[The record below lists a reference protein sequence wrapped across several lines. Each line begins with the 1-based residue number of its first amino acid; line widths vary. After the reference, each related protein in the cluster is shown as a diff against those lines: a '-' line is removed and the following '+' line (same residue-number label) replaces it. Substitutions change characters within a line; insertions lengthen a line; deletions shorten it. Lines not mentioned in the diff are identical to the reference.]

1 MIVLIRKEDPSIEL
15 HSMASQ
21 PLSRLLLLPAEI
33 RIAIWELVVIHQ
45 QQTLATLKNHD
56 FSPAGLLRTCKQI
69 NYEAT
74 PILYQSNTF
83 LAHPSLLASLP
94 SFLLR
99 AQPSRLA
106 LPPVTCS
113 RVAKLIQR
121 FFIHVRLDVDPRFS
135 KSQATECF
143 SGVDFL
149 EIEVFQA
156 MYGSCDFSN
165 LQLFEDV
172 RGVGKAV
179 VQGSVG
185 DGNYARWLETSIMTP
200 RGVEVP
206 KFSEKWIGGVR
217 SWDVWQSGNR

>member
-1 MIVLIRKEDPSIEL
+1 
-15 HSMASQ
+15 MAEQ

-33 RIAIWELVVIHQ
+33 RVAIWELVVIHQ
-45 QQTLATLKNHD
+45 TSSSTPKTRN
-56 FSPAGLLRTCKQI
+56 FSPASLLRTCKQV
-69 NYEAT
+69 NHETT
-74 PILYQSNTF
+74 PILYQANTF

-99 AQPSRLA
+99 AQPTRLT

-113 RVAKLIQR
+113 RVAKLIRR

-135 KSQATECF
+135 KAQASEDF
-143 SGVDFL
+143 SDLESL
-149 EIEVFQA
+149 EIEVFQS
-156 MYGSCDFSN
+156 MYGSCDFTN
-165 LQLFEDV
+165 LQLFEGV

-185 DGNYARWLETSIMTP
+185 DGNYARWLEACLMSP

-206 KFSEKWIGGVR
+206 PFSGEWKSGMR
-217 SWDVWQSGNR
+217 SWAVWQSGAR